1 MKLLYL
7 SVLTFAL
14 LIFSGCDDIPTFD
27 EQLAIDKQIIE
38 DYAADQGL
46 AGQWTENGVFY
57 VIEKEGTGTTYPT
70 TSSTLEI
77 IYTGTFL
84 DGEEFDS
91 SQGFPVSFQ
100 VYSLIRGWQEGIQ
113 NFKKESK
120 GILIIPSGLAYGP
133 NGTFGI
139 PGDAVI
145 RFDIELLDFN

>member
-1 MKLLYL
+1 MKSIYYSFFTLLL
-7 SVLTFAL
+7 LVFA
-14 LIFSGCDDIPTFD
+14 GCDDIPTFD

-38 DYAADQGL
+38 DYIAEKGL
-46 AGQWTENGVFY
+46 VGQWTENSVFY
-57 VIEKEGTGTTYPT
+57 VLEDEGIGTEYPT
-70 TSSTLEI
+70 TSSSIDI
-77 IYTGTFL
+77 IYSGTFL

-91 SQGFPVSFQ
+91 SGGFPVTFN

-113 NFKKESK
+113 EFKKESK

-139 PGDAVI
+139 PADAVI